1 MSVSA
6 GSDYTLVLTSAT
18 APAMP
23 FSDAHSDAVTNTVGN
38 AVTRG
43 ANAKGSL
50 VVVPGSKGYSTRS
63 GLTTYGMTDFCS
75 SSESS
80 DASDQENSS
89 EDDDEEEEEDSAES
103 ESEDEAE
110 AEEEED
116 SESDDDQEG
125 MDDDVT
131 DQTAFDINKSSSK
144 RHAKQS
150 KELVPGKIDVMCLH
164 RMQIT

>member
-23 FSDAHSDAVTNTVGN
+23 FSDAHSDAVTNAVGN
-38 AVTRG
+38 AVIRG

-50 VVVPGSKGYSTRS
+50 VVVPGSKGSSTRS
-63 GLTTYGMTDFCS
+63 GLTTYGMTDYRS
-75 SSESS
+75 SSESF

-89 EDDDEEEEEDSAES
+89 EDDDEEEEEDNAES
-103 ESEDEAE
+103 ESEDE

-125 MDDDVT
+125 IDDDVT
-131 DQTAFDINKSSSK
+131 DQTASNINKSSSK
-144 RHAKQS
+144 RDAKQS
-150 KELVPGKIDVMCLH
+150 KELVPGKLNVMFLYP
-164 RMQIT
+164 MQIT